1 MKLREGKEVRGK
13 RRRRKKEKEK
23 RWGVKAKA
31 ADTLILQSNKN
42 E

>member
-1 MKLREGKEVRGK
+1 MKLREGKGV
-13 RRRRKKEKEK
+13 RRRRIRRRKEKEK

-31 ADTLILQSNKN
+31 ADTLMLQSNKN